1 MKIPHV
7 AFGNKELTEQ
17 PVLKDEIL
25 CPRCGKQHKIFYGK
39 KILKD
44 GTEVESK
51 FLAGYHCGGKSYL
64 AGINGKD
71 VTLHQRKH

>member
-1 MKIPHV
+1 MKIPYV
-7 AFGNKELTEQ
+7 AFGNKELVRQ

-25 CPRCGKQHKIFYGK
+25 CPRCGKKHKVIYGK
-39 KILKD
+39 EILPD

-51 FLAGYHCGGKSYL
+51 SLGFYTCKGKNYL
-64 AGINGKD
+64 AGVNGKD